1 MKKIILTLVCAMTSL
16 FASAQAKTFSAG
28 VNVNYGTQIESFGIG
43 AKGAYCFT
51 DAIRGE
57 ASFNYFFPN
66 DGFSMWEINANAH
79 YLFKLSDKFK
89 VYPLVGLT
97 YVHAH
102 WSMKD
107 YLGGGGDDYEGGE
120 GDWGWGAPMKK
131 AVSYDDY
138 DVSYNEGRFGVN
150 LGGGVQFDV
159 TQNLVLNFE
168 VKYSLVKDFDQCVLG
183 IGAAYKF

>member
-28 VNVNYGTQIESFGIG
+28 VNVNYGTQIETFGIG

-107 YLGGGGDDYEGGE
+107 VLGED
-120 GDWGWGAPMKK
+120 DWGWGAPMKK
-131 AVSYDDY
+131 EVSYDDI
-138 DVSYNEGRFGVN
+138 DISDGGISYNEGRFGVN

-159 TQNLVLNFE
+159 TQNIVLNFE